1 MIREIVVSIV
11 DAEKS
16 AEKIIASAKAHGD
29 KSLHDAEIIAEEIC
43 QQSKIDIKNKTKEI
57 LLKGN
62 EAGEK
67 LAQKDFDAGK
77 KAAEEEIKKY
87 RCNLQKAT
95 DYIVESVLNKWQ

>member
-16 AEKIIASAKAHGD
+16 AEKIIANAKAYSD
-29 KSLHDAEIIAEEIC
+29 KSLHDAEIIAEEIY
-43 QQSKIDIKNKTKEI
+43 QQSKIDIKNKTKEV

-62 EAGEK
+62 EVNEK

-87 RCNLQKAT
+87 SCNLQKAT
-95 DYIVESVLNKWQ
+95 DYIVESMISKWQ